1 VRAFVLLLI
10 AANALLYAF
19 ETGAFGPVVRDG
31 HEPQRLAEQIEP
43 DKIKLLSADSPVA
56 QPVALALAPAIAS
69 SGRTLAC
76 IEFGGFNADETH
88 RADQALAA
96 LDLGS
101 RLSQRHADD
110 QATYIVYLPPYKTKA
125 DADHAAAE
133 LRRIGVTDFFVIQ
146 DPGPFHLA
154 ISLGIFHSEEGA
166 KGLATTLSQQGVK
179 NAKTGERSST
189 IAKTYYQIR
198 PADPATMARLSELH
212 GQFPN
217 QDLHECAASG
227 TEASSAA
234 SLPASTAASSSG
246 T

>member
-1 VRAFVLLLI
+1 VRTFLLLLI
-10 AANALLYAF
+10 AANIALYAF
-19 ETGAFGPVVRDG
+19 EAGAFGVVVRDG
-31 HEPQRLAEQIEP
+31 HEPQRLAEQVDP
-43 DKIKLLSADSPVA
+43 DKLKLISADSAASSSV
-56 QPVALALAPAIAS
+56 VALAPVVAPT
-69 SGRTLAC
+69 GRTLAC
-76 IEFGGFNADETH
+76 IEFGGFNADET
-88 RADQALAA
+88 RRVEQSLTS

-101 RLSQRHADD
+101 RLTQRHADD
-110 QATYIVYLPPYKTKA
+110 QATYIVYLPPYKTKV

-133 LRRIGVTDFFVIQ
+133 LKRIGVTDFFVIQ

-179 NAKTGERSST
+179 NAKIGERSST

-212 GQFPN
+212 AQFPN
-217 QDLHECAASG
+217 QDLHECAASAI
-227 TEASSAA
+227 EASGAT
-234 SLPASTAASSSG
+234 SLPASAATSSSG

>member
-1 VRAFVLLLI
+1 MRTLILLLI
-10 AANALLYAF
+10 AANALLYGYEA
-19 ETGAFGPVVRDG
+19 GAFGPVNREG
-31 HEPQRLAEQIEP
+31 HDPLRLSQQIDP
-43 DKIKLLSADSPVA
+43 DKIKLINTEASAPLIV
-56 QPVALALAPAIAS
+56 PLALAPS
-69 SGRTLAC
+69 LGTSGRTLAC
-76 IEFGGFNADETH
+76 IEFGGFNTDETR
-88 RADQALAA
+88 RADQLLAT

-101 RLSQRHADD
+101 RLTQRHLDD

-189 IAKTYYQIR
+189 ISKTYYQIR
-198 PADPATMARLSELH
+198 PADPAIMARLSELK

-217 QDLHECAASG
+217 QDLHECAAST
-227 TEASSAA
+227 TEGSIASAPAA
-234 SLPASTAASSSG
+234 AATSSSG

>member
-1 VRAFVLLLI
+1 VRIFLLFLI
-10 AANALLYAF
+10 AANLALYGYEA
-19 ETGAFGPVVRDG
+19 GAFGTVVRDG
-31 HEPQRLAEQIEP
+31 HDPQRLAQQIEP
-43 DKIKLLSADSPVA
+43 ERIKLIDADAPASSSVVASAAPVA
-56 QPVALALAPAIAS
+56 

-76 IEFGGFNADETH
+76 IEFGGFNADET
-88 RADQALAA
+88 RRLEQALVP

-101 RLSQRHADD
+101 RLSVRHADD
-110 QATYIVYLPPYKTKA
+110 QATYIVYLPPFKTKA
-125 DADHAAAE
+125 DADHAASE

-189 IAKTYYQIR
+189 IAKSYYQIR
-198 PADPATMARLSELH
+198 PADPVLMAKLGELKS
-212 GQFPN
+212 QFPN
-217 QDLHECAASG
+217 QDLHECAVSA
-227 TEASSAA
+227 TEGASSA
-234 SLPASTAASSSG
+234 SLPPAAATSSSG

>member
-1 VRAFVLLLI
+1 VRTILLLLI

-19 ETGAFGPVVRDG
+19 EAGALGPVVRDG
-31 HEPQRLAEQIEP
+31 HEPQRLAEQIDP
-43 DKIKLLSADSPVA
+43 DKIKLLSADSPA
-56 QPVALALAPAIAS
+56 ALTPVALAPAVAP

-133 LRRIGVTDFFVIQ
+133 LKRIGVSDFFVIQ

-179 NAKTGERSST
+179 NARTGERSST

-198 PADPATMARLSELH
+198 PADPATMARLGELH

-217 QDLHECAASG
+217 SDLHECAASG

-234 SLPASTAASSSG
+234 SLPASAATSSSG